1 MKDNGNKVRIHK
13 YISDCGYTSRR
24 KAEELVAQ
32 KKVTINGRT
41 AKVGDKVSPGKDLVK
56 VGNNLI
62 KNADNYRYIVLH
74 KPRGYVTTMSDELD
88 RKCVAELV
96 ADVEERVYPVGRLD
110 KDSEGL
116 LLMTNDGDFHYAVSH
131 PKNKVM
137 KTYRVT
143 VKPPATEE
151 QLASMMDGTKIDGR
165 ETAPISVKVLQ
176 HDKRRSV
183 LEVVL
188 AEGRNRQI
196 RRMCEEQNLDVARL
210 KRTAEGSVKLGM
222 LKQGKWRDL
231 TEEELKMMMKI
242 TNNS

>member
-151 QLASMMDGTKIDGR
+151 AAS
-165 ETAPISVKVLQ
+165 
-176 HDKRRSV
+176 
-183 LEVVL
+183 
-188 AEGRNRQI
+188 
-196 RRMCEEQNLDVARL
+196 
-210 KRTAEGSVKLGM
+210 
-222 LKQGKWRDL
+222 
-231 TEEELKMMMKI
+231 
-242 TNNS
+242 

>member
-41 AKVGDKVSPGKDLVK
+41 AKVGDKVSQGKDLVK

-62 KNADNYRYIVLH
+62 KNTDNYRYIVLH

-96 ADVEERVYPVGRLD
+96 AGVEERVYPVGRLD

-151 QLASMMDGTKIDGR
+151 QLASMMDGIKIDGR

-176 HDKRRSV
+176 HDKSRSV